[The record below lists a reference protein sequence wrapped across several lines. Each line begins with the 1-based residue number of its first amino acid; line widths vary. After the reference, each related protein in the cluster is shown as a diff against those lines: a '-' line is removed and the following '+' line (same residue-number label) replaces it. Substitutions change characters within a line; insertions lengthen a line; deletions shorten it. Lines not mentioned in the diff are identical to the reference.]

1 MTAFTRTNSGLTNLG
16 LFHSVE
22 LVVFTEGGN
31 NTLSVAD
38 ILSGAENIASEDTKF
53 WKLVLDRN
61 GLRKTYTL
69 KAIGSKAS
77 VLNIAARIEAGEVS
91 NVAAAMDR
99 DLDDFLGGQPQ
110 SPLILYTHGYSWEA
124 DVFTKELTKEQI
136 ASFLFMDPLN
146 DAVDREVEA
155 AYRTF
160 EKFGSKIAKA
170 ELIFRAQGIAWI
182 SEARGERFFRP
193 ENRGLLDLANLKSSI
208 NEKKAH
214 VQRPAVCPLAPGTPV
229 DPYKLN
235 CGKLIRAL
243 SSAVMKYIGKKY
255 GNISSLQNDVVS
267 AVMLDRFGGSERHVR
282 SSYYASCVAGLD
294 AAL

>member
-1 MTAFTRTNSGLTNLG
+1 MTAFTRTNSGLTNLR

-38 ILSGAENIASEDTKF
+38 ILSGAENVAPEDTKF

-61 GLRKTYTL
+61 GLSKTYTL

-99 DLDDFLGGQPQ
+99 DLDDYLGGQPQ
-110 SPLILYTHGYSWEA
+110 SPFVLYTHGYSWEA
-124 DVFTKELTKEQI
+124 DVFTKELTKDQI
-136 ASFLFMDPLN
+136 ASFLFMNPL
-146 DAVDREVEA
+146 DEAVNREVEA
-155 AYRTF
+155 AYRSF

-193 ENRGLLDLANLKSSI
+193 ENGGVLDLANLRSSI
-208 NEKKAH
+208 SEKKPH
-214 VQRPAVCPLAPGTPV
+214 VQRPAVCPLAQGTPV

-282 SSYYASCVAGLD
+282 SNHYASCVAGLN